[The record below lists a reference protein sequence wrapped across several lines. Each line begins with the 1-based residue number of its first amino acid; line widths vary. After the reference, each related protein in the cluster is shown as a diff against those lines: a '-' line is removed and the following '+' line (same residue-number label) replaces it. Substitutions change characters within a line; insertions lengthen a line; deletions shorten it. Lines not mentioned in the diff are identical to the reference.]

1 MQNNNLKLKIKN
13 FFIFLFSFF
22 IIHHYLLIINS
33 VYSVCPVCT
42 IAVGAGIEL
51 TRVLG
56 VDDLITGIWIGGLI
70 VSMSFWLADWMAK
83 KNFLKSFWREIFSLA
98 IFYLLTIPFLFWQK
112 IIGIKGN
119 IFLGIDKIIFGII
132 VGSIVFLAGVLTD
145 KMLRKINQGKVFIYY
160 QKVILPVLFLSI
172 ISLVFFKIL

>member
-13 FFIFLFSFF
+13 FFIFSFSFF
-22 IIHHYLLIINS
+22 IIHYFLLIINS

-51 TRVLG
+51 TRILG

-70 VSMSFWLADWMAK
+70 VSLSFWLGEWLARK
-83 KNFLKSFWREIFSLA
+83 KILKPILREIFSLFL
-98 IFYLLTIPFLFWQK
+98 FYFLTIPFLYWQRL
-112 IIGIKGN
+112 IGLKGN
-119 IFLGIDKIIFGII
+119 VFLGVDKIIFGII
-132 VGSIVFLAGVLTD
+132 VGSVVFLLGVLTD
-145 KMLRKINQGKVFIYY
+145 KFLRKINNGKVFIYY

-172 ISLVFFKIL
+172 ISLIFFKIL